1 MNFIIKIND
10 STPKAKSIVRMLK
23 ELTKDYS
30 FLEVSSENNELSE
43 NVLEELEAR
52 YNYVLENVEEGK
64 SWEEVKSSLLSK

>member
-23 ELTKDYS
+23 ELAKDYS

>member
-10 STPKAKSIVRMLK
+10 RTPKAKSIVKMLK
-23 ELTKDYS
+23 ELAKDYS
-30 FLEVSSENNELSE
+30 FLEISSENNELSE

-52 YNYVLENVEEGK
+52 YNYVLENIEEGK